1 MTVHVDRTAVIDIIS
16 TGTTPF
22 NPGVFTSSQSKL
34 FSESKDPSSK
44 YLMETRSQYI
54 DLSRFFGSDY
64 FLSKIGYNESKDWNM
79 ARRGT
84 ANISEILYA
93 KLYFHLKKPKTCTL
107 RIWLFC

>member
-79 ARRGT
+79 ARRLGDAYYETKYMNNLLLETLGT
-84 ANISEILYA
+84 RFIN
-93 KLYFHLKKPKTCTL
+93 
-107 RIWLFC
+107 